1 MERKSMYYLAPGVIE
16 VRDEPIPAHGSNQV
30 LVRTIFSAISSG
42 TEMLLYR
49 GQFPDNM
56 ALDDSISSLSG
67 SAKYPLKYGYA
78 LVGEIVEAG
87 DEIEHGWLGK
97 KVFAFQPHTS
107 HFVCE
112 THTLQIIPDDL
123 SAEDAL
129 FLPNMETAVNFIMD
143 GRPVIGERVVVLGQ
157 GTVGLLTT
165 ALLAKFPLENLVTL
179 DHYNLRR
186 HASLKLGAD
195 RSLDPANPNITE
207 DPIQENES
215 QLHRSADLVYELSGN
230 PDVLNQAIEATGY
243 EGRIV
248 VGSWYGVKKA
258 HIDLG
263 GWFHRGRL
271 KLISSQVSQIN
282 SIFNGSWD
290 KTRRFDLTWEMLGE
304 VKPAQLITHK
314 YPIQE
319 AEKAFTMLADNPG
332 DCIQVLFE
340 Y

>member
-1 MERKSMYYLAPGVIE
+1 
-16 VRDEPIPAHGSNQV
+16 
-30 LVRTIFSAISSG
+30 
-42 TEMLLYR
+42 
-49 GQFPDNM
+49 
-56 ALDDSISSLSG
+56 
-67 SAKYPLKYGYA
+67 
-78 LVGEIVEAG
+78 
-87 DEIEHGWLGK
+87 
-97 KVFAFQPHTS
+97 
-107 HFVCE
+107 
-112 THTLQIIPDDL
+112 LQIIPDDL

-179 DHYNLRR
+179 DHYDLRR

-195 RSLDPANPNITE
+195 RSLDPANPNITK

-319 AEKAFTMLADNPG
+319 AEKAFAMLADNPG